1 MATTRQAR
9 QTGFLALA
17 AATLLCLNGCSS
29 TPTASTQSHDPLHG
43 VLTPPALPQPNS
55 APKTP
60 GTPTSYPHSGQ
71 QSYQPPGSELIST
84 NTATLAGMSGST
96 LGRPLAIDDQGRTVP
111 AGGQLT
117 SGNWTSPNQQPQYPG
132 YNPNP
137 RVEKVPDAE
146 PTIVKNSP
154 TSSQSL
160 WGSASPPATP
170 TPVPTSTP
178 TLAETL
184 TKQLQDRGV
193 INHKVDT
200 LPTGVHLTCYAQAN
214 GKMRI
219 LEATA
224 VDYATAAQ
232 AILQQLDVAR

>member
-1 MATTRQAR
+1 
-9 QTGFLALA
+9 LA
-17 AATLLCLNGCSS
+17 AAALVCLNGCST
-29 TPTASTQSHDPLHG
+29 TPTASNQQHDPLHG
-43 VLTPPALPQPNS
+43 VLTPPALPQPSS

-60 GTPTSYPHSGQ
+60 GTPTSFPKQHSH
-71 QSYQPPGSELIST
+71 QSGGTDLIST
-84 NTATLAGMSGST
+84 NNATLAGMSSNT
-96 LGRPLAIDDQGRTVP
+96 LGRPLAIDDQGRTIP

-117 SGNWTSPNQQPQYPG
+117 SGNWARPDQPQYPG

-146 PTIVKNSP
+146 PTIAKSP
-154 TSSQSL
+154 ASWQSS
-160 WGSASPPATP
+160 WGSANPPATP
-170 TPVPTSTP
+170 TPAATPAP
-178 TLAETL
+178 TLTESL

-193 INHKVDT
+193 INQKLDP